1 MSSFGRRLAVA
12 FKKVVLPDFGGLRI
26 RMGIYHAMTA
36 LC

>member
-26 RMGIYHAMTA
+26 RYV
-36 LC
+36 